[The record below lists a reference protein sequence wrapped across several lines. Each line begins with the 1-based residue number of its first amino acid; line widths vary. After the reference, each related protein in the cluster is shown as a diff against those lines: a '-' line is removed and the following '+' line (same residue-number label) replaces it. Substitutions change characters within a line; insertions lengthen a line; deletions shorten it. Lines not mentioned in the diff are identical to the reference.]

1 MSFLDYANRDLA
13 AIVGGDF
20 SENLMITNGS
30 VSLGTRGLFDESY
43 KYVSAETHTEVLSED
58 SRVTLCD
65 SGLAVNIR
73 SRSVIVSVRGID
85 YAVTEWIDNGDGS
98 VTLYLERKS

>member
-13 AIVGGDF
+13 AITTGDF
-20 SENLMITNGS
+20 SENLTLTNGS
-30 VSLGTRGLFDESY
+30 ASLEARGLFDESY

-58 SRVTLCD
+58 ARVTLFD

-73 SRSVIVSVRGID
+73 SRSAVVSVRGID
-85 YAVTEWIDNGDGS
+85 YTVTEWTDNGDGS
-98 VTLYLERKS
+98 VTLYLERKT